1 VVLLSTTACA
11 GATAGTAGAPAP
23 QRHPEQGEGA
33 VVDARDSAIDRQR
46 IPRRDETPR
55 AHFYHDLD
63 FGSESQFNPF
73 SEILNEGFDML
84 RQENRNRRLST
95 LPYHAAARNV
105 FGALI
110 HADSAIRAYGLW
122 NALHDE
128 VFPLSFSGD
137 GGQWVPNYT
146 VHLIGSGMVS
156 ARMAEWYEAHGVSH
170 PVAASAVTMFTA
182 HFINE
187 SVEDG
192 GRPNRPLTVDPI
204 ADIYIFDLGG
214 FLLYR
219 SERVRHL
226 VDNDKVTLTS
236 WGGQPA
242 VNGPEGTLE
251 NTTQEFVIRT
261 ALPRTD
267 QWRGMIAFGV
277 STIAGLSYGPKTG
290 TAISLAAGADAVNSP
305 IIDTRTDKKT
315 VQLKPYTGVF
325 VDREGSLL
333 FSAMVRDSKE
343 VVFSTNVYPG
353 VLRFHGETTG
363 LWAELLRDH
372 RWRFGIVPTWGLGL
386 GQNAKHPIR

>member
-1 VVLLSTTACA
+1 
-11 GATAGTAGAPAP
+11 
-23 QRHPEQGEGA
+23 
-33 VVDARDSAIDRQR
+33 
-46 IPRRDETPR
+46 
-55 AHFYHDLD
+55 
-63 FGSESQFNPF
+63 
-73 SEILNEGFDML
+73 ML
-84 RQENRNRRLST
+84 RQDNRNRRLLT

-110 HADSAIRAYGLW
+110 HADSAIRHYGLW

-128 VFPLSFSGD
+128 VLPLSFKGD

-156 ARMAEWYEAHGVSH
+156 QRMVEWFEAHDIPH
-170 PVAASAVTMFTA
+170 PVALSALTMFTA
-182 HFINE
+182 HFVNE
-187 SVEDG
+187 AVEDG

-219 SERVRHL
+219 SERVQKL
-226 VDNDKVTLTS
+226 VSNDKLTLTS

-242 VNGPEGTLE
+242 VDSPDGTLE

-267 QWRGMIAFGV
+267 QWRGLLAFGV

-290 TAISLAAGADAVNSP
+290 TAISVAAGADAVNSP
-305 IIDTRTDKKT
+305 VIDTLTDKKT
-315 VQLKPYTGVF
+315 VTLRPYGGIF
-325 VDREGSLL
+325 VDRQGSLL

-343 VVFSTNVYPG
+343 VIFTSNLYPG
-353 VLRFHGETTG
+353 VLRFHGATTG
-363 LWAELLRDH
+363 LWAEYLRDR
-372 RWRFGIVPTWGLGL
+372 RWRFGIVPTWGLGV
-386 GQNAKHPIR
+386 GQNGKRPLH